1 MATMDTY
8 NQTQPLFSIYD
19 LDWDHDDDND
29 LVTEIQVT
37 REQIAPQFRGGAMTY
52 NIFQNENQATIQI
65 RCCLDHEALTPYAC
79 ISIVTNT
86 DKVYFSDYQGHD
98 QLFKALF
105 GTEDTK
111 RFAYEFAQ
119 EHALEWSDLPDFDNC
134 YPVNIEEVQ
143 FGMMFTP
150 VKLQNGLYAQYKAVL
165 DPSDDNH
172 TEIFLTEFFDR
183 HPASYMA
190 PTSRKIM
197 PTITIVTPDGEV
209 DSYKNPEKMTQ
220 FFGADWREELGYAL
234 ENL

>member
-37 REQIAPQFRGGAMTY
+37 RAQLTPYLRGSAMTH
-52 NIFQNENQATIQI
+52 NIFQNETSATIQV
-65 RCCLDHEALTPYAC
+65 RCCLDHEALAPYAC
-79 ISIVTNT
+79 VSVVTST
-86 DKVYFSDYQGHD
+86 DKVYFSDYRGHD

-105 GTEDTK
+105 GTEDPK

-119 EHALEWSDLPDFDNC
+119 EHALQWSDLPDFDGC
-134 YPVNIEEVQ
+134 YPVNIEEMR
-143 FGMMFTP
+143 FSMMFTP

-165 DPSDDNH
+165 DPSDDDR
-172 TEIFLTEFFDR
+172 TVVFLTEFPNLS
-183 HPASYMA
+183 PAGYMA
-190 PTSRKIM
+190 ITSRTIM
-197 PTITIVTPDGEV
+197 PTITIVTPDSEF
-209 DSYKNPEKMTQ
+209 DSYKNPEKMPR